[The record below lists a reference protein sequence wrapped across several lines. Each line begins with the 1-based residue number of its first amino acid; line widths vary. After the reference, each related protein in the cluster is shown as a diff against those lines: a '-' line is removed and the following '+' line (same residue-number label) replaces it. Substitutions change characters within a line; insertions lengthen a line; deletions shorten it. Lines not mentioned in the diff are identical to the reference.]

1 MLWICD
7 QIDHQT
13 GRTEWDACCCMVLQ
27 AFTQKPQNETLPP
40 MTASGNICGFCTQS
54 YMQCY
59 LRKEAEG
66 MILSNNHTQM
76 HTHRHSQTQAPTH
89 LFWLLIKADNLS
101 YRIQWPKCFGTLQQ
115 LSDHDLVQYL
125 WSPSQILNLI
135 NFAASFFNKMY
146 ESLDEGRNTK
156 ILGAP
161 HSMRPWLCPVCVV
174 SLHLSTRGQAFLY
187 KATLYS
193 NGSKSPY

>member
-1 MLWICD
+1 MDKNWNLVWDGCLSLPMLWICD

-13 GRTEWDACCCMVLQ
+13 ERTEWDVCSCLLLHLQ
-27 AFTQKPQNETLPP
+27 IYETLPP

-59 LRKEAEG
+59 LRTEAEG

-76 HTHRHSQTQAPTH
+76 HTHRHSQTQAHTH

-101 YRIQWPKCFGTLQQ
+101 YRIHWPKCFGTLQQ

-135 NFAASFFNKMY
+135 NFAASLK
-146 ESLDEGRNTK
+146 SLFLFLIKCMNPLTKEGTQR
-156 ILGAP
+156 
-161 HSMRPWLCPVCVV
+161 S
-174 SLHLSTRGQAFLY
+174 
-187 KATLYS
+187 
-193 NGSKSPY
+193 

>member
-1 MLWICD
+1 MDKNWNLVWDGCLSLPMLWICD

-13 GRTEWDACCCMVLQ
+13 ERTEWDVCSCLLLQ
-27 AFTQKPQNETLPP
+27 LQIYETLPP
-40 MTASGNICGFCTQS
+40 MTASGNICGSCTQS

-59 LRKEAEG
+59 LRGWGYDTIKQSHTKA
-66 MILSNNHTQM
+66 HTQAF
-76 HTHRHSQTQAPTH
+76 TNTGTH

-135 NFAASFFNKMY
+135 NFAASLK
-146 ESLDEGRNTK
+146 SLFLFLIKCMNPLTKEGTQR
-156 ILGAP
+156 
-161 HSMRPWLCPVCVV
+161 S
-174 SLHLSTRGQAFLY
+174 
-187 KATLYS
+187 
-193 NGSKSPY
+193 